1 MKTRLASSM
10 LAAAALTAAAGAQT
24 VEFRIVE
31 EALSGDASTVIAAPP
46 SQGTTLGVSNLA
58 GNYAVQARV
67 TAGPGG
73 VALGGFDFDIV
84 ILNEAD
90 ANGQL
95 VKMRISNPDGSYF
108 TGSPALNAAVGTGGL
123 ARTYTYLAGINAAFN
138 GQINTSLGTFS
149 NNPAQ
154 QEIGLITAS
163 ASGSALLGVPNMDPS
178 GEGNVGTW
186 SGYGLGATPLG
197 GATASIDPT
206 LGPTY
211 FAQGQFIDINRFR
224 YTISD
229 TTGRTLNITLD
240 HASAQVFSNFLFNN
254 GSWGPQAATVDAG
267 SVTVTPLVVTVG
279 VPGACCDLG
288 SGGCTLVL
296 ESLCTFGTFSAGA
309 CAPNPCPEPQ
319 GQCCDMNGCT
329 TTTLA
334 GCPQG
339 NTWTLTCCNVASGAC
354 TTTTQPGCAAGN
366 AWMVATTC
374 TPNPCPAPPQGSC
387 CVIATGACSETAQ
400 IDCASGSTWT
410 LAGMCTPNTCVQPLG
425 TCCNGNACTNTT
437 QAACAVGNVWTLGA
451 VCSAGVCP
459 GTCCNVSTGTCSIQV
474 ASTCGLATHT
484 WAAGGMCT
492 PNPCE
497 QPGACC
503 DPATGNCQRLIA
515 SRCTG
520 SSTWMMSSTCAPNP
534 CPQPPGACC
543 DPIGLTCTSTT
554 QAGCASGS
562 NWHAGLDCMTV
573 VCPPAGTC
581 CDSTNGACSLQIQDS
596 CGTNN
601 TWTTGGSCTPNPCP
615 SPSACCNIFTGACT
629 LSVAAATVAYSYT
642 YTKGLGG
649 YARSDLGGTVER
661 INARFEPI
669 GKRLVF
675 DVQLSGAASGD
686 PLTTAGFWLVLD
698 RGPNPKAH
706 PGELAIFYF
715 DAQTLGSPL
724 MTVYTYN
731 GVDAGTSWSDGDPF
745 ALNDQPGDLIKGVYE
760 TSYINA
766 IVAEDITVSGQP
778 RRHMMFDIDA
788 SDIVAHVP
796 QYLPVGGGAWFGTGF
811 DLALGLWF
819 HPVQSFAA
827 TYEANSGGARGG
839 LASLTTGAEGW
850 LDGTNRPTTDNDP
863 CPSGSVISTQ
873 SACTP
878 SNPCAPQRACCNA
891 TSGMCVVV
899 YPLDDCPAGFVFA
912 SPAASSCSPS
922 PCPSLARQPSGTC
935 CNTLTGMC
943 CVIPLSGCNPTA
955 FAWLEG
961 GTCATSGCPA
971 LQGACCNF
979 ITGGCTV
986 LAQAA
991 CGTAAHDWSAG
1002 GACSSGECAAPG
1014 ICCDTGAGTC
1024 RRSTRMRCTTGCTW
1038 APAGA
1043 CSPSPCSQTGAC
1055 CNILVGTC
1063 FVAAQ
1068 SACPPAAHDWM
1079 PVSCTPNLCA
1089 VPGVCCDAATLACTR
1104 RTPERC
1110 ASGSVWGAGGAAACS
1125 PNPCAQP
1132 GTCCN
1137 VLVGTC
1143 QLTLQAACG
1152 PAAHDWSVGATCSP
1166 GTCAATGV
1174 CCDLASG
1181 ACRRLTQA
1189 RCMAGA
1195 AGAAGCVWA
1204 TPPVCSPSPC
1214 GMPQGACCDVTLG
1227 TCAVVVQSEC
1237 DTKEHDWVGAASCS
1251 VGCAGPGACCDG
1263 SSGQCR
1269 TLTQARC
1276 MVVEGTWLTGQTCTP
1291 GACSSGLG
1299 KPCAADFDRSGSVNA
1314 SDVLA
1319 FVNAWMDSRA
1329 SADFD
1334 GSSAVDAQDIF
1345 AFLNA
1350 WFAGCP

>member
-46 SQGTTLGVSNLA
+46 SQGTTLGVSNLT

-211 FAQGQFIDINRFR
+211 FAQGQFIDIYRFR

-267 SVTVTPLVVTVG
+267 SVIVTPLVVTVG

-334 GCPQG
+334 DCPQG

-354 TTTTQPGCAAGN
+354 TTTTQPGCATGN

-400 IDCASGSTWT
+400 IDCDSGSTWT

-497 QPGACC
+497 QPGDCC

-520 SSTWMMSSTCAPNP
+520 SSTWMMSSTCSPNP

-669 GKRLVF
+669 SKRLVF

-1014 ICCDTGAGTC
+1014 
-1024 RRSTRMRCTTGCTW
+1024 
-1038 APAGA
+1038 
-1043 CSPSPCSQTGAC
+1043 
-1055 CNILVGTC
+1055 NL
-1063 FVAAQ
+1063 
-1068 SACPPAAHDWM
+1068 PP
-1079 PVSCTPNLCA
+1079 PRPR
-1089 VPGVCCDAATLACTR
+1089 PGPPLDADALHH
-1104 RTPERC
+1104 
-1110 ASGSVWGAGGAAACS
+1110 GLHVGAGGGVLAQSVLADRGVLQHPRGNLLRGGPIGVPTRRARLDAGVVHAESLCRPGRVLRCRDAGVHAAHAGALHERERLGRGWGGGVLTESLRAARGVLQRARRNLPVDPASGVRTGRARLVGGCDMLPGHLRRNGRVLRPRERGVPATHPS
-1125 PNPCAQP
+1125 AVHGRRGGRRGVRLGDAAGLLAQP
-1132 GTCCN
+1132 
-1137 VLVGTC
+1137 VR
-1143 QLTLQAACG
+1143 
-1152 PAAHDWSVGATCSP
+1152 H
-1166 GTCAATGV
+1166 
-1174 CCDLASG
+1174 ASG
-1181 ACRRLTQA
+1181 GVLRCDSGDLRGRGAVRVRHQGARLGRRRLMLRRVRRPRRVLRRIVGPVPHA
-1189 RCMAGA
+1189 DAGSLH
-1195 AGAAGCVWA
+1195 G
-1204 TPPVCSPSPC
+1204 
-1214 GMPQGACCDVTLG
+1214 
-1227 TCAVVVQSEC
+1227 
-1237 DTKEHDWVGAASCS
+1237 
-1251 VGCAGPGACCDG
+1251 
-1263 SSGQCR
+1263 R
-1269 TLTQARC
+1269 
-1276 MVVEGTWLTGQTCTP
+1276 
-1291 GACSSGLG
+1291 
-1299 KPCAADFDRSGSVNA
+1299 
-1314 SDVLA
+1314 
-1319 FVNAWMDSRA
+1319 
-1329 SADFD
+1329 
-1334 GSSAVDAQDIF
+1334 
-1345 AFLNA
+1345 
-1350 WFAGCP
+1350 